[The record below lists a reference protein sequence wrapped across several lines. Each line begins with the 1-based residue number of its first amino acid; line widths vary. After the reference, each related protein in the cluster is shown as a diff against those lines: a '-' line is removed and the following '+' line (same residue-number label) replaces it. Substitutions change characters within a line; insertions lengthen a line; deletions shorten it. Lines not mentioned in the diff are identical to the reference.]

1 MSKSIPHDKFL
12 NGIRLCRRNAK
23 RLLLLADEAYSK
35 ECFHASFLL
44 GFASL
49 EETGK
54 AVIILNHIND
64 ECITF
69 EKYKN
74 ELKNHDKKILEA
86 LKMEH
91 ENILEVFRLGFREAF
106 LKELKSTEPKEKDI
120 KEITDIR
127 LDSIYVD
134 YDFIENG
141 WKKPKKDVKQDAW
154 NILIK
159 SFDAYNCFLNECKH
173 RGVRLRKKANPLFNK
188 HFMVGGELR

>member
-1 MSKSIPHDKFL
+1 MSKLIPHDKFL
-12 NGIRLCRRNAK
+12 NGIRLCRKNAK
-23 RLLLLADEAYSK
+23 RLLFLADEAYSK

-64 ECITF
+64 EYITF
-69 EKYKN
+69 KQYKN

-91 ENILEVFRLGFREAF
+91 ENMLEVYNLGFREAA

-127 LDSIYVD
+127 IDSIYVD
-134 YDFIENG
+134 YDFIKNK
-141 WKKPKKDVKQDAW
+141 WKNPKKNVKQDAW
-154 NILIK
+154 NILMK
-159 SFDAYNCFLNECKH
+159 SFDAYNCYLNECKH
-173 RGVRLRKKANPLFNK
+173 REIRLREKINPLSNK
-188 HFMVGGELR
+188 HFMNNGKSK

>member
-1 MSKSIPHDKFL
+1 MSKLIPNNKFL

-54 AVIILNHIND
+54 AIIILNHIN
-64 ECITF
+64 EEHIKC
-69 EKYKN
+69 KQYKN
-74 ELKNHDKKILEA
+74 ELLNHDKKIFEA

-91 ENILEVFRLGFREAF
+91 ENILEVLNLGFREAF
-106 LKELKSTEPKEKDI
+106 FKELKSTEPKDKDI
-120 KEITDIR
+120 KGITEVR
-127 LDSIYVD
+127 LDSIYID
-134 YDFIENG
+134 YDFIENR

-154 NILIK
+154 NILMK
-159 SFDAYNCFLNECKH
+159 SISAYNCFLNECEH
-173 RGVRLRKKANPLFNK
+173 RGVRLRKEANPLSNK
-188 HFMVGGELR
+188 HFMVSGELR

>member
-1 MSKSIPHDKFL
+1 MSKLIPQDKFL
-12 NGIRLCRRNAK
+12 TGIRLCRRNAK

-54 AVIILNHIND
+54 AVIILNHMNEEYIN
-64 ECITF
+64 F
-69 EKYKN
+69 KQYKR

-91 ENILEVFRLGFREAF
+91 ENILEVFNLGFRKAF
-106 LKELKSTEPKEKDI
+106 LKELKSTELKKIDVKKI
-120 KEITDIR
+120 SDIR

-134 YDFIENG
+134 YDFVKNTWKRPNKNVREN
-141 WKKPKKDVKQDAW
+141 AW
-154 NILIK
+154 DILMK
-159 SFDAYNCFLNECKH
+159 AFDAYNCFLNECKH
-173 RGVRLRKKANPLFNK
+173 RKVRLR
-188 HFMVGGELR
+188 R